1 MRRAWENA
9 KLVGRDPRDES
20 DGSTVLLVA
29 TRDIAAG
36 EAITRDYN
44 IAPRLPLDESDGPL
58 RLLLQFGLPPKAWGE
73 VSPWVVRSRYRR
85 GVCA

>member
-1 MRRAWENA
+1 MR
-9 KLVGRDPRDES
+9 
-20 DGSTVLLVA
+20 A
-29 TRDIAAG
+29 TARPCCSSRRGDIAAG

-73 VSPWVVRSRYRR
+73 VSPWSESEE
-85 GVCA
+85 